1 MGGGRCHGPEWLCCR
16 SGGNL
21 QRGLGGSF
29 QWSSQENMNTL
40 RKRLAAIVAEA
51 RFDLEYTEVRGDG
64 TRTRRDHRA
73 LSSQELASAYTS
85 QRDRI
90 GGMRTDCHVTDDTME
105 SLIAEVRT
113 ELSEFICPQSGHLG
127 HAFPIGQNRVARNSG
142 GENGV
147 SHLEYES
154 TPKDF
159 AMSLL
164 QAAAIVGVDKT
175 TELLAA
181 WRQGEPVRFSKS
193 TVVNGVV
200 VNDRYVPR
208 QDIEIVALPLTTDE
222 LPRLPDRDRMVPSDY
237 LGRTLVSLQA
247 SASPAL
253 FCPRQDDKGKTATTR
268 TKGRVGFDTL
278 CDALSL
284 QANSHVSWTFVWTEH
299 GDADPFCLRDWTIV
313 GDERFEHLMW
323 KSRTWMEAGRK
334 PGAVSIERGEYVST
348 TMLDES
354 KLLSMIEDLQGSDKK
369 LRIAVER
376 WKRSMRP
383 NSAVVDRLIELRIAL
398 EALYLKDFTSE
409 NSQEMRF
416 RLALIGAWHLGE
428 TFARR
433 QQIRKVLRDA
443 YDKASGAVHTGEAPV
458 GAISV
463 LKEAQKLCREG
474 ILKLLRE
481 GPPAD
486 WGNLIL
492 GPDQ

>member
-1 MGGGRCHGPEWLCCR
+1 
-16 SGGNL
+16 
-21 QRGLGGSF
+21 
-29 QWSSQENMNTL
+29 MNTL
-40 RKRLAAIVAEA
+40 RERLAAAVAEA
-51 RFDLEYTEVRGDG
+51 RFDLEYSEVRGDG
-64 TRTRRDHRA
+64 TRTRRERRA
-73 LSSQELASAYTS
+73 LSSEELASAYTS

-90 GGMRTDCHVTDDTME
+90 GSMRADCHATDDTMG
-105 SLIAEVRT
+105 SLVAEVWK
-113 ELSEFICPQSGHLG
+113 ELAEFICPQSGHLG
-127 HAFPIGQNRVARNSG
+127 HAFPIDQYRAIRGSG

-154 TPKDF
+154 TPENF
-159 AMSLL
+159 AESLL
-164 QAAAIVGVDKT
+164 RAAAIMGVDKT
-175 TELLAA
+175 TEMLAA
-181 WRQGEPVRFSKS
+181 WKQGGPVRFRNS

-200 VNDRYVPR
+200 VNGRYVPR

-253 FCPRQDDKGKTATTR
+253 FCPRQDDKGKTAITR
-268 TKGRVGFDTL
+268 TKGKVGFDTL

-299 GDADPFCLRDWTIV
+299 GDAAPFCLRDWQIV

-323 KSRTWMEAGRK
+323 KSRTWKEAGRK
-334 PGAVSIERGEYVST
+334 PGAVSIEPGEYVSI
-348 TMLDES
+348 TMLDET
-354 KLLSMIEDLQGSDKK
+354 KLLSMIEALQSSDKK
-369 LRIAVER
+369 LRIAVDR

-383 NSAVVDRLIELRIAL
+383 GLAIVDRLIELRIAL
-398 EALYLKDFTSE
+398 EALYLKDFTNE
-409 NSQEMRF
+409 KSQEMRF

-443 YDKASGAVHTGEAPV
+443 YDKASGAVHTGEAPA
-458 GAISV
+458 GANAT
-463 LKEAQKLCREG
+463 LKKARKLCREG